1 MTDCVHRNITEIEHF
16 EESTQCKRGFRVIRM
31 HQWECD
37 DCGAILTLN
46 AEHDAVAS
54 DRAIDDY
61 WGCTYE

>member
-1 MTDCVHRNITEIEHF
+1 
-16 EESTQCKRGFRVIRM
+16 M

-54 DRAIDDY
+54 DRAIDDFY
-61 WGCTYE
+61 GIHYE